1 MTETIIFA
9 HRGLPVKFAENSLE
23 GFRYA
28 AKHGAEGVEFD
39 VHMTKDKVPVVMH
52 DEEIDRTTDGSGY
65 IKDYTLN
72 EIRKFHL
79 KNGEPVPMLRELFEI
94 LQDKDLYINLE
105 FKTNKIHDKGI
116 EAIVLALVKEYHFVH
131 PIIFSSFNYQTL
143 KNCQQI
149 DPHQQYCFLTKVPV
163 IFPQRF
169 VRKNHFAAI
178 HPHWYLPSKITQRIW
193 TVDNPKLAKKYMK
206 RGVAGIFTNNFELMN
221 QLKKRLLKYN
231 EKESEK
237 RGDKSGNYEGCCSKS
252 RGRSRYG
259 FSCD

>member
-131 PIIFSSFNYQTL
+131 PIIFSSSNYQTL

-221 QLKKRLLKYN
+221 QLKKDY
-231 EKESEK
+231 
-237 RGDKSGNYEGCCSKS
+237 
-252 RGRSRYG
+252 
-259 FSCD
+259 

>member
-52 DEEIDRTTDGSGY
+52 DEEIDLTTDGSGY

-116 EAIVLALVKEYHFVH
+116 EAIVLALVKEYRFVH

-149 DPHQQYCFLTKVPV
+149 DPHRQYCLLTKVPV

-221 QLKKRLLKYN
+221 QLKKDY
-231 EKESEK
+231 
-237 RGDKSGNYEGCCSKS
+237 
-252 RGRSRYG
+252 
-259 FSCD
+259 

>member
-79 KNGEPVPMLRELFEI
+79 KNGEPVPMLREFFEI

-116 EAIVLALVKEYHFVH
+116 EAIVLALVKEYRFVH

-149 DPHQQYCFLTKVPV
+149 DPHRQYCFLTKVPV

-221 QLKKRLLKYN
+221 QLKKDY
-231 EKESEK
+231 
-237 RGDKSGNYEGCCSKS
+237 
-252 RGRSRYG
+252 
-259 FSCD
+259 

>member
-105 FKTNKIHDKGI
+105 FKINKIHDKGI
-116 EAIVLALVKEYHFVH
+116 EAIVLALVKEYRFVH

-221 QLKKRLLKYN
+221 
-231 EKESEK
+231 
-237 RGDKSGNYEGCCSKS
+237 
-252 RGRSRYG
+252 
-259 FSCD
+259 

>member
-79 KNGEPVPMLRELFEI
+79 KNGEPVPMLRALFEI

-116 EAIVLALVKEYHFVH
+116 EAIVLALVKEYRFVH

-221 QLKKRLLKYN
+221 
-231 EKESEK
+231 
-237 RGDKSGNYEGCCSKS
+237 
-252 RGRSRYG
+252 
-259 FSCD
+259 

>member
-9 HRGLPVKFAENSLE
+9 HRGLQVKFAENSLE

-116 EAIVLALVKEYHFVH
+116 EAIVLALVKEYRFVH

-221 QLKKRLLKYN
+221 
-231 EKESEK
+231 
-237 RGDKSGNYEGCCSKS
+237 
-252 RGRSRYG
+252 
-259 FSCD
+259 

>member
-28 AKHGAEGVEFD
+28 ATHGAEGVELD
-39 VHMTKDKVPVVMH
+39 VHLTKDKVPVVMH
-52 DEEIDRTTDGSGY
+52 DEEIDRTTDDGSGY
-65 IKDYTLN
+65 IKDYTLS

-105 FKTNKIHDKGI
+105 FKTNKVHDKGI
-116 EAIVLALVKEYHFVH
+116 EAIVLALAKEYHFVH

-143 KNCQQI
+143 KNRQRV
-149 DPHQQYCFLTKVPV
+149 DPRQQYCFLTKVP
-163 IFPQRF
+163 ILFPQRF

-193 TVDNPKLAKKYMK
+193 TVDNPKLAKRYFK

-221 QLKKRLLKYN
+221 RVKRKMFVN
-231 EKESEK
+231 TK
-237 RGDKSGNYEGCCSKS
+237 
-252 RGRSRYG
+252 
-259 FSCD
+259 

>member
-221 QLKKRLLKYN
+221 QLKKDY
-231 EKESEK
+231 
-237 RGDKSGNYEGCCSKS
+237 
-252 RGRSRYG
+252 
-259 FSCD
+259 

>member
-116 EAIVLALVKEYHFVH
+116 EAIVLALVKEYRFVH

-149 DPHQQYCFLTKVPV
+149 DPHQQYCFLTKIPV

-221 QLKKRLLKYN
+221 
-231 EKESEK
+231 
-237 RGDKSGNYEGCCSKS
+237 
-252 RGRSRYG
+252 
-259 FSCD
+259 

>member
-116 EAIVLALVKEYHFVH
+116 EAIVLALVKEYRFVH

-178 HPHWYLPSKITQRIW
+178 HLHWYLPSKITQRIW

-221 QLKKRLLKYN
+221 QLKKDY
-231 EKESEK
+231 
-237 RGDKSGNYEGCCSKS
+237 
-252 RGRSRYG
+252 
-259 FSCD
+259 

>member
-116 EAIVLALVKEYHFVH
+116 EAIVLALAKEYHFVH

-221 QLKKRLLKYN
+221 QLKKDY
-231 EKESEK
+231 
-237 RGDKSGNYEGCCSKS
+237 
-252 RGRSRYG
+252 
-259 FSCD
+259 

>member
-149 DPHQQYCFLTKVPV
+149 DPHRQYCFLTKVPV

-221 QLKKRLLKYN
+221 QLKKDY
-231 EKESEK
+231 
-237 RGDKSGNYEGCCSKS
+237 
-252 RGRSRYG
+252 
-259 FSCD
+259 

>member
-28 AKHGAEGVEFD
+28 ATHGAEGVELD
-39 VHMTKDKVPVVMH
+39 VHLTKDKVPVVMH
-52 DEEIDRTTDGSGY
+52 DEEIDRTTDDGSGY
-65 IKDYTLN
+65 IKDYTLS

-105 FKTNKIHDKGI
+105 FKTNKVHDKGI
-116 EAIVLALVKEYHFVH
+116 EAIALALAKEYHFVH

-143 KNCQQI
+143 KNCQRV
-149 DPHQQYCFLTKVPV
+149 DPHQQYCFLTKVP
-163 IFPQRF
+163 ILFPQRF

-193 TVDNPKLAKKYMK
+193 TVDNPKLAKRYFK

-221 QLKKRLLKYN
+221 RVKRKMFVN
-231 EKESEK
+231 TK
-237 RGDKSGNYEGCCSKS
+237 
-252 RGRSRYG
+252 
-259 FSCD
+259 

>member
-28 AKHGAEGVEFD
+28 AKHVAEGVEFD

-178 HPHWYLPSKITQRIW
+178 HPHWYLLSKITQRIW

-221 QLKKRLLKYN
+221 QLKKDY
-231 EKESEK
+231 
-237 RGDKSGNYEGCCSKS
+237 
-252 RGRSRYG
+252 
-259 FSCD
+259 

>member
-1 MTETIIFA
+1 MSETIIFA

-105 FKTNKIHDKGI
+105 FKINKIHDKGI
-116 EAIVLALVKEYHFVH
+116 EAIVLALVKEYRFVH

-221 QLKKRLLKYN
+221 QLKKDY
-231 EKESEK
+231 
-237 RGDKSGNYEGCCSKS
+237 
-252 RGRSRYG
+252 
-259 FSCD
+259 

>member
-28 AKHGAEGVEFD
+28 ATHGAEGVEFD
-39 VHMTKDKVPVVMH
+39 VHLTKDKVPVVMH

-65 IKDYTLN
+65 IKDYTLS

-105 FKTNKIHDKGI
+105 FKTNKVHDKGI
-116 EAIVLALVKEYHFVH
+116 ETIVLALAKEYHFVH

-143 KNCQQI
+143 KNFQRV
-149 DPHQQYCFLTKVPV
+149 DPHQQYCFLTKVP
-163 IFPQRF
+163 IFFHKGLLEKIILLRF
-169 VRKNHFAAI
+169 I
-178 HPHWYLPSKITQRIW
+178 HIGICQ
-193 TVDNPKLAKKYMK
+193 VKLLSAF
-206 RGVAGIFTNNFELMN
+206 GLWIILN
-221 QLKKRLLKYN
+221 
-231 EKESEK
+231 
-237 RGDKSGNYEGCCSKS
+237 
-252 RGRSRYG
+252 
-259 FSCD
+259 